1 MVRHA
6 CESFESCCFTS
17 GPFRSI
23 ATSIFSVDGTDC
35 SWQEAG
41 NDASKWNPVLW
52 EISLRTIFAAF
63 ARMAASPSWSQFI
76 ASFNICCIPSGKMRT
91 MCFPSLCS
99 WAWGKYCRIFSL
111 NRLLFI
117 SFRIPRSWRRFSY
130 NFRRSTS
137 LKLKI
142 PSSTEF
148 SMELVSSIKALA
160 SFFCSSFWDSL
171 DSWNCLVFL
180 DLWRFRSSVRQVRWY
195 FASMAIRSPP
205 EIFASRAVSC
215 KSVAIRLIFASASRV
230 LNSWRW
236 PSSLPQKMHEDFGRI
251 WRSFRRF
258 SSVAEPGS
266 SKVSSLFRSALC
278 NLSLA
283 NFLQQ
288 DLCHFA
294 RCATKSS
301 TVTPSSKHSFC
312 GNLSILRNAQTL
324 VRRVLYGA
332 VLSPVSGPSNGH
344 LRSSLVFCWQITHAL
359 QSMSRFHYNP
369 EKYK

>member
-1 MVRHA
+1 
-6 CESFESCCFTS
+6 
-17 GPFRSI
+17 
-23 ATSIFSVDGTDC
+23 
-35 SWQEAG
+35 
-41 NDASKWNPVLW
+41 
-52 EISLRTIFAAF
+52 
-63 ARMAASPSWSQFI
+63 
-76 ASFNICCIPSGKMRT
+76 
-91 MCFPSLCS
+91 
-99 WAWGKYCRIFSL
+99 
-111 NRLLFI
+111 
-117 SFRIPRSWRRFSY
+117 
-130 NFRRSTS
+130 
-137 LKLKI
+137 
-142 PSSTEF
+142 
-148 SMELVSSIKALA
+148 
-160 SFFCSSFWDSL
+160 
-171 DSWNCLVFL
+171 
-180 DLWRFRSSVRQVRWY
+180 
-195 FASMAIRSPP
+195 
-205 EIFASRAVSC
+205 
-215 KSVAIRLIFASASRV
+215 
-230 LNSWRW
+230 
-236 PSSLPQKMHEDFGRI
+236 MHEDFGRI

-324 VRRVLYGA
+324 VRKVLYGA
-332 VLSPVSGPSNGH
+332 VLSPVPGPSNGH